1 MAFTPDELRQQHQ
14 RMQSGAYRRDL
25 KQRQSADARRRG
37 FAEREIEERGDKPG
51 SRPRFLRPNDILE
64 VEYDVERA
72 LLTTLGVEK
81 GQPMR
86 HITRDDIQAFRDN
99 IVLLK
104 DKYTKGITPR
114 NVINLSHADDIERAN
129 KQIHTAAPV
138 SHAGGI
144 VHFITNAGPDS
155 KSVNHHVNVE
165 FVNYKSVV
173 FDVEKQT
180 PSTIKNRLSLG
191 KIRFECDCHRHT
203 FWYRY
208 MATIGGYGLG
218 RKEPGFPKEKNPLL
232 TGVACKHVLRVM
244 QYVMSV
250 SGQEYMRWLV
260 EKDRKAQL
268 GTRTNSS
275 KSQISKVVSKQAEQA
290 ERGTTRQITPNT
302 RQAIQEMERRAK
314 QAAKAIHKPAKKQP
328 VTRQAQ
334 AERAE
339 RLKAALQAGLITQ
352 ADFELYNKVN

>member
-1 MAFTPDELRQQHQ
+1 MAFTPDELRQMHQ
-14 RMQSGAYRRDL
+14 RMQGGSYRRDL
-25 KQRQSADARRRG
+25 KQRQTADARRRG
-37 FAEREIEERGDKPG
+37 FAEREIEESGDKRG
-51 SRPRFLRPNDILE
+51 SRPRFLRPNDILDG
-64 VEYDVERA
+64 EYDVERA

-81 GQPMR
+81 GQPLR

-129 KQIHTAAPV
+129 KQIHMAAPA

-165 FVNYKSVV
+165 FVNFKSVV
-173 FDVEKQT
+173 FEVEKQT
-180 PSTIKNRLSLG
+180 ASTIKNRLSMG
-191 KIRFECDCHRHT
+191 KIRFECDCRRHT

-244 QYVMSV
+244 QYILSV
-250 SGQEYMRWLV
+250 SGQDYLRRLV
-260 EKDRKAQL
+260 ESDRKKQF

-275 KSQISKVVSKQAEQA
+275 KSQINKTLTAQQVRA
-290 ERGTTRQITPNT
+290 ERGSTRQITPNT
-302 RQAIQEMERRAK
+302 QQAIKEMERRAK
-314 QAAKAIHKPAKKQP
+314 QAAQSIHKPRNPQP
-328 VTRQAQ
+328 TRQAQ
-334 AERAE
+334 TERVE
-339 RLKAALQAGLITQ
+339 RLTAALNAGLITS
-352 ADFELYNKVN
+352 ADFDFYMKVK